1 MLSAWCLVRGIPFDM
16 EWNTRYVGSLLYL
29 VIPGSVIGFTAYL
42 TLVGRMGPERAAYCT
57 VLFPVVALNVSAFAE
72 GYQWTAP
79 ALAGLVLVMLGNV
92 LVFRKPGTVRVP
104 GNGKL
109 A

>member
-1 MLSAWCLVRGIPFDM
+1 
-16 EWNTRYVGSLLYL
+16 
-29 VIPGSVIGFTAYL
+29 
-42 TLVGRMGPERAAYCT
+42 

-92 LVFRKPGTVRVP
+92 LVFRKPKAGAPINPIYKAKQV
-104 GNGKL
+104 
-109 A
+109 

>member
-1 MLSAWCLVRGIPFDM
+1 
-16 EWNTRYVGSLLYL
+16 
-29 VIPGSVIGFTAYL
+29 
-42 TLVGRMGPERAAYCT
+42 
-57 VLFPVVALNVSAFAE
+57 VALNVSAFAE

-79 ALAGLVLVMLGNV
+79 ALVGLVLVMLGNV
-92 LVFRKPGTVRVP
+92 LVFRKPRAPVVQ

>member
-1 MLSAWCLVRGIPFDM
+1 
-16 EWNTRYVGSLLYL
+16 
-29 VIPGSVIGFTAYL
+29 
-42 TLVGRMGPERAAYCT
+42 

-79 ALAGLVLVMLGNV
+79 ALVGLVLVMLGNV
-92 LVFRKPGTVRVP
+92 LVFRKPKVLLSAGQ
-104 GNGKL
+104 GKL